1 MNSRRIAVLA
11 LLLVGCS
18 PKPTVALKYP
28 GPPIVPDGWT
38 VATDDATG
46 VSIGLPPGWRLGLP
60 RSTSPLGDTMGGDG
74 SAPTDPNNPDPNM
87 AAIQNMAKEVQ
98 AQDEEAEKRSLAKM
112 REKEGIILH
121 AVDGSKPTI
130 GEEPTRIY
138 VIQQKHGF
146 SLQDAVTDERSHM
159 AGEDAGT
166 AVERPV
172 GKAWRLF
179 TQGQNR
185 IGDVECHIS
194 YLFVDGDTSY
204 VLRFASTNSPEAI
217 LNVES
222 QVAPTFR
229 VRKK

>member
-1 MNSRRIAVLA
+1 MRCSRIVALA
-11 LLLVGCS
+11 FLLIGCQ
-18 PKPTVALKYP
+18 PKPTVALKFP
-28 GPPIVPDGWT
+28 GPAILPDGWT
-38 VATDDATG
+38 VATDEATG
-46 VSIGLPPGWRLGLP
+46 ASIGLPPGWRMGLP
-60 RSTSPLGDTMGGDG
+60 RSTQGLGDLAGGDG
-74 SAPTDPNNPDPNM
+74 GVASDPNL
-87 AAIQNMAKEVQ
+87 AAIQNMAKEMQ
-98 AQDEEAEKRSLAKM
+98 AKDEEAEKRSLAKM

-138 VIQQKHGF
+138 IIQQKHGF

-159 AGEDAGT
+159 SGEDAGK
-166 AVERPV
+166 AVALPV

-194 YLFVDGDTSY
+194 YFFVDGDTSY

-217 LNVES
+217 LNVEA

-229 VRKK
+229 LRKK